1 VRIFSINSG
10 PKIEEHSTQLQR
22 NPISRKKCGAGG
34 IKMEEKMKE
43 KEKTYKCSTEE
54 FNLAIQVARSCQGQR
69 PIQLFYRTEIT
80 RIIHVMAS
88 AYYKSSSML
97 PSIFQRIQQEEEH
110 TT

>member
-1 VRIFSINSG
+1 
-10 PKIEEHSTQLQR
+10 
-22 NPISRKKCGAGG
+22 
-34 IKMEEKMKE
+34 MEEKIKE

-80 RIIHVMAS
+80 RIIHVMDS

-97 PSIFQRIQQEEEH
+97 PSIFQKIQHEEEH
-110 TT
+110 TTSYISVPHGRMSSNIAGFIGLSQLPRVPHRSCR